1 MYVDPDDPAAY
12 DHIAAMRADGPD
24 RATLVRLMAVESD
37 RRVLRAATPSF
48 HDIEVTRADE
58 TMMRAVV
65 VLVRRV
71 E

>member
-1 MYVDPDDPAAY
+1 MYVGPDDPAAY
-12 DHIAAMRADGPD
+12 DHIAAMRADGPG
-24 RATLVRLMAVESD
+24 RATLVRLMGVESD

-48 HDIEVTRADE
+48 LDIEVTRADE

-65 VLVRRV
+65 VLVRRA